1 MASAQSI
8 IVRST
13 LKSVHPPC
21 GFYCLVGWHYSHTT
35 WNGTFNGLFCAHFTI
50 FDCASS
56 TSHPPVAPSPHITLS
71 HRMHHWS
78 PPSHCNVSPLRRSLR
93 HSACNRRTRKKRGRG
108 GRRPSTP
115 VGWGRLTKAKMR
127 SHSKQYC
134 ILHLCQSISVN
145 VQLSHGHYHHRTPL
159 ILSLPH
165 PVMLHAS
172 GGDHKLLSIMCVHS
186 VLRNFYMMIVWIHI
200 KYQQLILA
208 SKEIVSILLCSK
220 NCATKQH
227 SMQVEDAISM
237 TIV

>member
-1 MASAQSI
+1 M
-8 IVRST
+8 T
-13 LKSVHPPC
+13 LKSVHPAC
-21 GFYCLVGWHYSHTT
+21 GFYYLVAGGIVAIQLEMEILMAFFVVISPY
-35 WNGTFNGLFCAHFTI
+35 LMVPVV
-50 FDCASS
+50 
-56 TSHPPVAPSPHITLS
+56 PPIPSPHVTLS

-93 HSACNRRTRKKRGRG
+93 HSACSRRTRKKRGRG
-108 GRRPSTP
+108 GRRPSMP

-172 GGDHKLLSIMCVHS
+172 GDDYKLLLLCVHS
-186 VLRNFYMMIVWIHI
+186 VLRNVYTMWHNYCLNTHKVPAA
-200 KYQQLILA
+200 YSSQQRN
-208 SKEIVSILLCSK
+208 SLLPQMGLSV
-220 NCATKQH
+220 H
-227 SMQVEDAISM
+227 FIML
-237 TIV
+237 